1 MLQFKMDTIFRLFIG
16 SIAWFG
22 FGVIL
27 AEVLNNSNLFNFKL
41 EVYLVAGSIS
51 LTFLSIKLILKIYCE
66 KAKFSIKNEKSYTQI
81 LNVYHIFLVLIV
93 LLGSLSLP
101 FLWWGMIKKLAKMA
115 NAGNP
120 NALF

>member
-27 AEVLNNSNLFNFKL
+27 AEVLNKFNLFNCKL

-51 LTFLSIKLILKIYCE
+51 LTFLSIKLILNIYCK
-66 KAKFSIKNEKSYTQI
+66 KAKFSIENEKSYKQI
-81 LNVYHIFLVLIV
+81 LNVYHMFLVLIV

-101 FLWWGMIKKLAKMA
+101 LLWWGVIKKLATMP
-115 NAGNP
+115 NSGNP